1 MAMYVNTNIVGL
13 NAQRNL
19 NSNTGALATSM
30 QRLSSGLR
38 LNSAKD
44 DAAGMAVSTNF
55 TTQIRGNNQ
64 AIRNANDGISMAQ
77 TAEGAISQ
85 VLGNVQ
91 RIREV
96 AVQAANSTLTN
107 AQRSKLQAEVDQLTQ
122 ENSRIVQTTN
132 YNGIGLLS
140 ASAGNVSGGNGL
152 FGAAGATFQV
162 GADGTGT
169 NQISMATGSG
179 NGQVTDLG
187 GGVGAGGLGSAFSSN
202 LTATGTLNLST
213 SAAASAAIDH
223 LDSVL
228 NNLIQTRT
236 SWGAVHNRF
245 ESVIANLSNYVENAT
260 ASRSRIQD
268 TDFAAE
274 TANMTRSQILQ
285 QAGTSILSQA
295 NQLPQAAL
303 SLLR

>member
-1 MAMYVNTNIVGL
+1 MAMYVNTNVVSL

-187 GGVGAGGLGSAFSSN
+187 TGVSAGGLGSAFSSN

-236 SWGAVHNRF
+236 SWGAVQNRF

>member
-19 NSNTGALATSM
+19 NNNTGELATSM

-236 SWGAVHNRF
+236 SWGAVQNRF

>member
-202 LTATGTLNLST
+202 LTATGTLDLST

-236 SWGAVHNRF
+236 SWGAVQNRF